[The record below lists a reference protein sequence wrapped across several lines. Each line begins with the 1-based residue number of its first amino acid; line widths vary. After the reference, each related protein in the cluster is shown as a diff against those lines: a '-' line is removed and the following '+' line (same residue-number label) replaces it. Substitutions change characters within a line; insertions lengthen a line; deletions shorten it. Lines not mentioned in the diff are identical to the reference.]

1 MFGGEIIFR
10 RVGLCLLEPKLQLV
24 EQPRR
29 ALGARSVNRAPQ
41 LFDLKI
47 EMRDQRATLRQFRD
61 GRHGA
66 RLLRRSFGPRRNQRR
81 FQRIEVVRKRGKIGV
96 HEITWNHK
104 IGRLRRPFLRFFSRF
119 FSYPTAFGRHVSCG
133 MRQSMPDSR

>member
-81 FQRIEVVRKRGKIGV
+81 FQCIEVVRKRGKIGV
-96 HEITWNHK
+96 HESHGITK
-104 IGRLRRPFLRFFSRF
+104 S
-119 FSYPTAFGRHVSCG
+119 AV
-133 MRQSMPDSR
+133 

>member
-10 RVGLCLLEPKLQLV
+10 RVGLRLLELKLQLV

-96 HEITWNHK
+96 HEFTWNHK
-104 IGRLRRPFLRFFSRF
+104 IGRLRRPFLRFFS
-119 FSYPTAFGRHVSCG
+119 
-133 MRQSMPDSR
+133 

>member
-10 RVGLCLLEPKLQLV
+10 RVGLCLLEPKLQWG

-41 LFDLKI
+41 VFDLKF
-47 EMRDQRATLRQFRD
+47 EMRDQRAATLRQFRD

-66 RLLRRSFGPRRNQRR
+66 RPLRRSFGPRRNPRR
-81 FQRIEVVRKRGKIGV
+81 FPRLEVGRKRGTIGV
-96 HEITWNHK
+96 HESHGITK
-104 IGRLRRPFLRFFSRF
+104 S
-119 FSYPTAFGRHVSCG
+119 AV
-133 MRQSMPDSR
+133 